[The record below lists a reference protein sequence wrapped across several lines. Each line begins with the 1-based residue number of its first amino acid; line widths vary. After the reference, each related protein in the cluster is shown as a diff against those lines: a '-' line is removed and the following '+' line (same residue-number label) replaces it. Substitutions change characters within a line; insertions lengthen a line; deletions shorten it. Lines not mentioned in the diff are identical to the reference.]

1 MGGENLSLHAPYWAL
16 FHHGSPSRVNTTSTV
31 PRDSGDSALSVH
43 YQPTSTRPRSGLDQL
58 TIKACVTQDSESF
71 HRLILYVTMV
81 SGDGWSFSRHVATAT
96 STAIDKTSPQR
107 HPLCPCLL
115 LPYKRAGR
123 GLYKGR
129 RRTTDDEKK
138 ISLHPTKEINISS
151 NLLCTLTFSLRP
163 RISFL
168 SHSL

>member
-1 MGGENLSLHAPYWAL
+1 
-16 FHHGSPSRVNTTSTV
+16 VNTTSTI
-31 PRDSGDSALSVH
+31 PRNSGDLTLSVH
-43 YQPTSTRPRSGLDQL
+43 CQPTSTRHRPDLDQP

-81 SGDGWSFSRHVATAT
+81 SEDGWPFLGHIATVI
-96 STAIDKTSPQR
+96 STAIDKTLPQR
-107 HPLCPCLL
+107 HPRCPCLL
-115 LPYKRAGR
+115 LPYKRADR
-123 GLYKGR
+123 GLYKER

-138 ISLHPTKEINISS
+138 TSLHPTKEINISS

-163 RISFL
+163 GIDSL